1 MKYVICAILMMGS
14 AWAAKKK
21 PDAPPLSPLDRYVL
35 DAKARQAAAP
45 APAPG
50 SIWTPG
56 SRLADSA
63 RDLRASQ
70 VDDIL
75 TILVV
80 EKASAVSSG
89 TTKTQ
94 RTSSTKNS
102 ITGLAGLTKAG
113 GALSNLAGLSGDTQL
128 AGQGTT
134 SRDVVISTTLTARV
148 SAVLPNGGMLLEAT
162 KEVEINSERQT
173 ITVRGVVRPADL
185 LADNTVLSDRLAE
198 LEVRVNGKGVVGDA
212 IKRPFI
218 LYRLL
223 LGLLPF

>member
-1 MKYVICAILMMGS
+1 RQGPSIRERKFMKYLICLVLMTQLVLE
-14 AWAAKKK
+14 AKKK
-21 PDAPPLSPLDRYVL
+21 EAAPPPSALDRYVS
-35 DAKARQAAAP
+35 DARARSAEAP
-45 APAPG
+45 APTPG

-56 SRLADSA
+56 SRLADGA

-80 EKASAVSSG
+80 EKASAVTIG

-102 ITGLAGLTKAG
+102 ISALAGLTKATSPW
-113 GALSNLAGLSGDTQL
+113 ANLAGMSGDTQL

-134 SRDVVISTTLTARV
+134 SRDVVISTTLSARV
-148 SAVLPNGGMLLEAT
+148 AGVLPNGGMVVEAT
-162 KEVEINSERQT
+162 KDVEVNSERQT

-185 LADNTVLSDRLAE
+185 LADNTIRSDRLA
-198 LEVRVNGKGVVGDA
+198 
-212 IKRPFI
+212 
-218 LYRLL
+218 
-223 LGLLPF
+223 